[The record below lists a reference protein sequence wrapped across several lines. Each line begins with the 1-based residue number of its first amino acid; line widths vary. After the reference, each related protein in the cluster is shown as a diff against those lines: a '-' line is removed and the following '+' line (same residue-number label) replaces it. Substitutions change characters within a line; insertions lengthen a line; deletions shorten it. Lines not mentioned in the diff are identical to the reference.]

1 MTGVES
7 NLLGRPIGHEI
18 NNLTDSQIG
27 HTNPIL
33 VLILRT
39 RNPGKFLEFV
49 RLNMK

>member
-1 MTGVES
+1 MTGVVY
-7 NLLGRPIGHEI
+7 NVLGRPIGHEI
-18 NNLTDSQIG
+18 SNLTDSQIR